1 MQTLHLVIHGRVQGV
16 WFRESMRLRAEQ
28 LGITG
33 WVRNRAD
40 GTVEAVIQGDD
51 ETVSIMLDWSR
62 MGPPQASV
70 TRLDVA
76 ATSGEFLSFEK
87 RTTSGLDQAD

>member
-16 WFRESMRLRAEQ
+16 WFRESMRLQAER

-33 WVRNRAD
+33 WGRNCAD

-51 ETVSIMLDWSR
+51 ETVSAMLDWAR
-62 MGPPQASV
+62 MGPPQARV
-70 TRLDVA
+70 TRLDHSD
-76 ATSGEFLSFEK
+76 ATGVFLTFEK
-87 RTTSGLDQAD
+87 RASMGSELPD